1 MVDDHCAL
9 VGWDVDVEFGE
20 HSLDGRRCSVFA
32 REGDEDV
39 SILLHEFQ
47 EVVRC
52 EGRAEAFGLAR
63 QEEDMVVC
71 SFAVLQ

>member
-1 MVDDHCAL
+1 M
-9 VGWDVDVEFGE
+9 
-20 HSLDGRRCSVFA
+20 FA